1 MQSKLCIY
9 RTRGRELLNVAEELE
24 PDKTHGLHQ
33 WLTRMESICID
44 IPKQIAELNTKADM
58 HHTLL
63 SDRITAIEERCTTLE
78 KKLSEFG
85 SLGNIITIGT
95 GIGVSIILHVINM
108 VARSW
113 SGS

>member
-1 MQSKLCIY
+1 M
-9 RTRGRELLNVAEELE
+9 ADELE
-24 PDKTHGLHQ
+24 TAGPHAMHQ
-33 WLTRMESICID
+33 WLARMERLCID
-44 IPKQIAELNTKADM
+44 IPSQLTELTTKADM
-58 HHTLL
+58 HHEQL

>member
-1 MQSKLCIY
+1 M
-9 RTRGRELLNVAEELE
+9 ADELE
-24 PDKTHGLHQ
+24 PTSPHGLHQ
-33 WLTRMESICID
+33 WLARMESICID
-44 IPKQIAELNTKADM
+44 IPKQIAELTTKAEL

-63 SDRITAIEERCTTLE
+63 SDRITAIEERCNTLE

-95 GIGVSIILHVINM
+95 GIGVSILLHVINM